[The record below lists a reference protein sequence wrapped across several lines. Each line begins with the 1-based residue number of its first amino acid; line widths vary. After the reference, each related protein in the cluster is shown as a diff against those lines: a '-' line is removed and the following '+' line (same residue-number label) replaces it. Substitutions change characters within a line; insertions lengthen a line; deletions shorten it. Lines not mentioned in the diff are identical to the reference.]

1 MEEQAERRQAIDERV
16 NKLAR
21 KWKWQEKGKQPL
33 LGSSTKQSSRNKGY
47 KALALEMGMTPSKT
61 HQSLYRSEKLEDVLF
76 NAQGVMTV
84 RPACG
89 VCNDVGFF
97 SMKPRSRPSR
107 GAWDSELVVCQLSR
121 RYRLRNPCPIS
132 RYKRM
137 LDSSVE

>member
-33 LGSSTKQSSRNKGY
+33 LGSSTKQSSRNKGH
-47 KALALEMGMTPSKT
+47 KALALEMGITPSKEYPT
-61 HQSLYRSEKLEDVLF
+61 LYQSEKLEGVLF
-76 NAQGVMTV
+76 NAQGLMTSS
-84 RPACG
+84 PACG

-107 GAWDSELVVCQLSR
+107 GARPSPSASTSAGSAAR
-121 RYRLRNPCPIS
+121 P
-132 RYKRM
+132 
-137 LDSSVE
+137 